1 MIRAFTVIYVI
12 WLREAKLAARE
23 RARIIATVA
32 QPLIYLAILGRGITS
47 GMRLT
52 NAGNVDYIKFMYP
65 GVIGMSILFTSI
77 FSAISIIWDREFG
90 FLKEVLVA
98 PVPRWAVAIGKS
110 FGGATVA
117 LVQVV
122 ILVAI
127 APLVGIALSP
137 IIVVEMLFLGFLMSI
152 AVTSLG
158 IIVASKMQSMQSFQM
173 VMNFLVMPLYFLSGA
188 MFPMASAPGWMRTLM
203 MADPLTYGVDAIRN
217 VVFSH
222 TVLRVGTTSESLVA
236 VARTS
241 GLIRFPLSH
250 DIGLMAATAIILSA
264 AGAWTFSKSQAA

>member
-1 MIRAFTVIYVI
+1 MMRTLQVIYII

-32 QPLIYLAILGRGITS
+32 QPLIYLGILGRGITS
-47 GMRLT
+47 GMKLT
-52 NAGNVDYIKFMYP
+52 SAGNIDYIKFMYP

-110 FGGATVA
+110 FGGATAA

-122 ILVAI
+122 ILIGI
-127 APLVGIALSP
+127 APLIGIALSP
-137 IIVVEMLFLGFLMSI
+137 LIVLQMLFLGFLMSI
-152 AVTSLG
+152 AITSLG
-158 IIVASKMQSMQSFQM
+158 IVVASRMQSMQSFQM

-188 MFPMASAPGWMRTLM
+188 MFPMASAPRWMKTLM

-217 VVFSH
+217 VVFANTALH
-222 TVLRVGTTSESLVA
+222 TGTETQSLVA
-236 VARTS
+236 VARNA
-241 GLIRFPLSH
+241 GLIRFPLSF
-250 DIGLMAATAIILSA
+250 DLGLMAAAAIILSA